1 MTDKTPQAAG
11 ARASAARSTLVQPLR
26 ALGPAAH
33 GASLLATMFA
43 LWLML
48 SGHFNNLL
56 LYLGFASSALVVWLS
71 ARMNLVDEEG
81 HPIHLS
87 WRMPSYLLWLCGE
100 IVKANIDVALRIASP
115 RLRIDPAVSTVP
127 EHQAS
132 DLAKLI
138 YANSITLTPG
148 TVSTHLES
156 GTIHV
161 HALTAAALET
171 LQEGEMAR
179 RVSVLERGT

>member
-1 MTDKTPQAAG
+1 MKNQADQKAG
-11 ARASAARSTLVQPLR
+11 ARAPAVRNPLVQPLR
-26 ALGPAAH
+26 VLGPAAH
-33 GASLLATMFA
+33 GASLLATLFA

-48 SGHFNNLL
+48 SGHFDNLL

-71 ARMNLVDEEG
+71 ARMSLVDEEG

-87 WRMPSYLLWLCGE
+87 WRMPGYLLWLAGE
-100 IVKANIDVALRIASP
+100 IVKANLDVAWRIASP

-127 EHQAS
+127 ADQAS
-132 DLAKLI
+132 DLGKLI

-148 TVSTHLES
+148 TVSAHLES
-156 GTIHV
+156 GAIHV
-161 HALTAAALET
+161 HALTAAALEA

-179 RVSVLERGT
+179 RVNTLEHGT